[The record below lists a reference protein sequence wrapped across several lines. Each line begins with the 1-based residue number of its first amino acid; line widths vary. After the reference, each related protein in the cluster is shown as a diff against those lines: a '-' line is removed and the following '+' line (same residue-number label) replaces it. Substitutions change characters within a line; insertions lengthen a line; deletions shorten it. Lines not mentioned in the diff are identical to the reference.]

1 MSIQDFY
8 RVVLR
13 SSQVDQRRLQ
23 YARYVSW
30 VLIPV
35 LAVFPIFNSFD
46 YSGMVAVGYIAA
58 LGAILIANLLISST
72 SWVWGLISLTAAA
85 IGLLYFVYLGYGDG
99 GSLLWIYAFPLAVIF
114 LTGVLWGALAS
125 ILTVITAVLIMTLGT
140 GYGAYNYGA
149 EFTARFAISYLVIA
163 AMASGFEFW
172 RIAIETQKEVLEGAL
187 NQTRDALKN
196 FTSVCA
202 WCNSIQDEDG
212 SWQTVQDYVERKESA
227 RISHSIC
234 PNCQVKELS
243 PSDEQT

>member
-35 LAVFPIFNSFD
+35 LVVFPIFNSFD
-46 YSGMVAVGYIAA
+46 YSGMVAVVYIAA
-58 LGAILIANLLISST
+58 LGAILLANLLIRST
-72 SWVWGLISLTAAA
+72 SWLWGLISMTAAA
-85 IGLLYFVYLGYGDG
+85 LGLLYFVYLGYGDG

-114 LTGVLWGALAS
+114 LTGFFWGAIAS
-125 ILTVITAVLIMTLGT
+125 LLTLVTAVLIMTLGT
-140 GYGAYNYGA
+140 AHGAYNYGG
-149 EFTARFAISYLVIA
+149 EFTARFAISFVVIA

-172 RIAIETQKEVLEGAL
+172 RIAIEIQKEELEGAL

-202 WCNSIQDEDG
+202 WCNIIQDDDG
-212 SWQTVQDYVERKESA
+212 TWQTVQAYVERKESA

-234 PNCQVKELS
+234 PNCEVKELS
-243 PSDEQT
+243 PSDEQS